1 MIAPLIR
8 PFALEHLQ
16 PLLDLAMRAW
26 APVFPQMQAEIPP
39 YVFQAFYPR
48 GWETRQRA
56 DVEAICKDDNT
67 EVWVALIGDRLAGF
81 VGLRVHTED
90 RMGEV
95 HIIAVDPELQ
105 RQGIGRALLDFS
117 FEWMRERGLAMAMV
131 ETGGDAGHAP
141 SRAAYEHAGFQ
152 RYPAARYFRKL

>member
-1 MIAPLIR
+1 MTHKSMMDSPLIR
-8 PFALEHLQ
+8 PFAPELLQ

-48 GWETRQRA
+48 GWKRGKGPTSRRSARTLRPKCGSLRSGER
-56 DVEAICKDDNT
+56 V
-67 EVWVALIGDRLAGF
+67 AGF
-81 VGLRVHTED
+81 VGLRVHAAN

-117 FEWMRERGLAMAMV
+117 FEWMRKRGLAMAMV

-141 SRAAYEHAGFQ
+141 SRG
-152 RYPAARYFRKL
+152 L